1 MGHRMPTQHRMKK
14 IEVDQT
20 LASMDLSH
28 EILLEAVEHGAREHA
43 TCTEND
49 PPGAA
54 NTMVY
59 FRATRRLR
67 ETLSAYGW
75 ERCNQDNQ
83 ASVVN
88 RKLGLRIVVTT
99 FDDAL
104 GDPDKEPRNRNEKRS
119 AAEKRTE
126 QNKTGWLPGLPV
138 PRVTQTAGGDL
149 QTWILAIHVAEE
161 TKAELLLPLN
171 CVGGIY
177 CDFAMRIYL
186 TGPAAGLIGGKAQP
200 ETGPDDGFPEVEIE
214 VTPR

>member
-1 MGHRMPTQHRMKK
+1 MDMPTQHFAKK
-14 IEVDQT
+14 IERDQK
-20 LASMDLSH
+20 LASMGLSFA
-28 EILLEAVEHGAREHA
+28 LLREAVEYGAREHA

-67 ETLSAYGW
+67 ETLSPYGW

-88 RKLGLRIVVTT
+88 RDLGLRIVVTT
-99 FDDAL
+99 FDAAL
-104 GDPDKEPRNRNEKRS
+104 GDPDKDPKNRNEKRS
-119 AAEKRTE
+119 AAEKRTRC
-126 QNKTGWLPGLPV
+126 NKTGWLPGLPV
-138 PRVTQTAGGDL
+138 PMTESTASSADL
-149 QTWILAIHVAEE
+149 QTWILAVHVGDEE

-177 CDFAMRIYL
+177 CEYAARIYL
-186 TGPAAGLIGGKAQP
+186 TGRAAEQFGEEAEPAS
-200 ETGPDDGFPEVEIE
+200 GPDDGFPEIEIE